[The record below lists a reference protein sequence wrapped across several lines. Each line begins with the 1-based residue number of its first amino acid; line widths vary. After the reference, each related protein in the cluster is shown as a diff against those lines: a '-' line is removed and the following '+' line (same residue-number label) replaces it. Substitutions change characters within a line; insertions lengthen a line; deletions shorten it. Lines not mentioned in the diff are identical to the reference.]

1 VNGFW
6 DRAANDPRT
15 GEICDGDTRYVL
27 FRSDVIAALI
37 GGLDETARTQAL
49 IAFADAVHTNGGLS
63 LQRYFRMVDGDVDAL
78 FDTVCRT
85 AGELGWGAWRIDRS
99 IDSVVLD
106 VQNSPFAIIRSVAD
120 EPVCA
125 PILGMFRALA
135 ETVFDDAPD
144 TIAETGCVA
153 LGDSVCTFRA
163 ECRQA

>member
-1 VNGFW
+1 MNGFW

-78 FDTVCRT
+78 FDTVC
-85 AGELGWGAWRIDRS
+85 
-99 IDSVVLD
+99 
-106 VQNSPFAIIRSVAD
+106 
-120 EPVCA
+120 
-125 PILGMFRALA
+125 
-135 ETVFDDAPD
+135 
-144 TIAETGCVA
+144 
-153 LGDSVCTFRA
+153 
-163 ECRQA
+163 